1 MPKIIIGEVV
11 ETLNEPLESGRYPA
25 IVTRASLGIVQSG
38 VNAGAEKLEL
48 QIRIAGK
55 NTVRE
60 LLIFSASMEW
70 KIFRFVKATSLA
82 DVGDELEL
90 TDKNVVGLSFDVL
103 IVKEP
108 KTFEGVTRDVNIIKK
123 FLKPELTAVDAADDL
138 VY

>member
-25 IVTRASLGIVQSG
+25 VVTRASLGIVQSG

-70 KIFRFVKATSLA
+70 KIFCFVKATSLA

-108 KTFEGVTRDVNIIKK
+108 KTFNGVTRDVNVIKK

>member
-25 IVTRASLGIVQSG
+25 VVTRASLGIVQSG

-70 KIFRFVKATSLA
+70 KIFSFVKATSLA

-108 KTFEGVTRDVNIIKK
+108 KTFNGVTRDVNVIKK